1 MFCAASQGD
10 LSKVPEAFHEAR
22 HEDVLAVVD
31 LTWRSYG
38 AGRHAI
44 STQSIVKGM
53 LVSWAA
59 KMLPGLMSRPAL
71 TLMNETTMRYRDIQH
86 QQEQEQGVLD
96 AVAAVL
102 GTGAIAAVIAMLGSG
117 WVFVGGS

>member
-1 MFCAASQGD
+1 MLQGD
-10 LSKVPEAFHEAR
+10 LSKVPEAFHEVR

-31 LTWRSYG
+31 LTWRSYR

-44 STQSIVKGM
+44 STQSIIKGM

-71 TLMNETTMRYRDIQH
+71 TLMNETTTRYRDIKQH
-86 QQEQEQGVLD
+86 QEQEQQVLD
-96 AVAAVL
+96 AAAAVL
-102 GTGAIAAVIAMLGSG
+102 EFGAVAVMIAMLGSG
-117 WVFVGGS
+117 WVLGGSS